1 MPSPVS
7 LAIVCLSLKMTS
19 TIATEVMQVYH
30 SLRDYGLVL
39 IQPKLRM
46 DLDVAQRIV
55 RDYMYLVRS
64 IYIQSDQ
71 IAIVCFQ
78 TKDVLLQ
85 QTVQERFKVGL
96 KSTLSHPDYP
106 EFHLEVGYNTA
117 VSQVQDEVLQ
127 DIAYATI
134 HKETLEKFVHIDYP
148 LVNPGW
154 NPHTETRLNE
164 LPSTEELD
172 ELPST

>member
-1 MPSPVS
+1 
-7 LAIVCLSLKMTS
+7 
-19 TIATEVMQVYH
+19 MQVYH

-78 TKDVLLQ
+78 TKDSLLQ

-96 KSTLSHPDYP
+96 KSTLSHPEYP

-134 HKETLEKFVHIDYP
+134 HKETLEKFVHIICLST
-148 LVNPGW
+148 LVGI
-154 NPHTETRLNE
+154 LI
-164 LPSTEELD
+164 LKLD
-172 ELPST
+172 SVSCPVLRNWMNLLTCFSKQVDIDSSIDSLKFVA

>member
-1 MPSPVS
+1 MSSDPV
-7 LAIVCLSLKMTS
+7 
-19 TIATEVMQVYH
+19 TEVYN

-64 IYIQSDQ
+64 IYIASDQ
-71 IAIVCFQ
+71 IGIVCFQ
-78 TKDVLLQ
+78 TEDSLLQ
-85 QTVQERFKVGL
+85 QTVQERFRVGF
-96 KSTLSHPDYP
+96 KSTLSHPGYP
-106 EFHLEVGYNTA
+106 QFHLEVGYNTA

-127 DIAYATI
+127 DMAYATV
-134 HKETLEKFVHIDYP
+134 HKKTLEKFVHIDY
-148 LVNPGW
+148 LFVNPGW
-154 NPHTETRLNE
+154 NPHTETRLHE

-172 ELPST
+172 ELANMF

>member
-1 MPSPVS
+1 MSSDPV
-7 LAIVCLSLKMTS
+7 A
-19 TIATEVMQVYH
+19 EVMKVYN
-30 SLRDYGLVL
+30 SLRDYGIVL

-64 IYIQSDQ
+64 IYIASDQ

-78 TKDVLLQ
+78 TKDPLLQ
-85 QTVQERFKVGL
+85 QTVQERFRVGL
-96 KSTLSHPDYP
+96 KSTLSHPEYP
-106 EFHLEVGYNTA
+106 QFHLEVGYNTA

-127 DIAYATI
+127 DMTYATI
-134 HKETLEKFVHIDYP
+134 HKKTLEKFVHINY
-148 LVNPGW
+148 LFVNPEW
-154 NPHTETRLNE
+154 KPHAETRLHE

-172 ELPST
+172 ELANMF

>member
-1 MPSPVS
+1 M
-7 LAIVCLSLKMTS
+7 S
-19 TIATEVMQVYH
+19 TVDDTVAKVMKVYH

-55 RDYMYLVRS
+55 RDYMHLVRS

-78 TKDVLLQ
+78 TKDPLLQ

-96 KSTLSHPDYP
+96 KSSLSHPEYP
-106 EFHLEVGYNTA
+106 QFHLKVGYNTA

-127 DIAYATI
+127 DIAYSTI
-134 HKETLEKFVHIDYP
+134 TNKSLEGLIHLDY
-148 LVNPGW
+148 LFVNPEW
-154 NPHTETRLNE
+154 KPHAETRLNE

-172 ELPST
+172 ELAKMF

>member
-1 MPSPVS
+1 MSSDLV
-7 LAIVCLSLKMTS
+7 
-19 TIATEVMQVYH
+19 TEVMQVYH

-78 TKDVLLQ
+78 TKYSLLQ

-96 KSTLSHPDYP
+96 KSSLSHPEYP

-127 DIAYATI
+127 DMAYATV
-134 HKETLEKFVHIDYP
+134 HKETLEKFVHIDY
-148 LVNPGW
+148 LFVNPEW
-154 NPHTETRLNE
+154 LPTAETRLHE

-172 ELPST
+172 ELANMF